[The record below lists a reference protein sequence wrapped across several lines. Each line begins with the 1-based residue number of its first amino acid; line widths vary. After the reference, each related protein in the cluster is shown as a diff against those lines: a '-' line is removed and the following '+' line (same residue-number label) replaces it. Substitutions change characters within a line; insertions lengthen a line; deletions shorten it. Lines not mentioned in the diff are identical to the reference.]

1 MLLCRECFLG
11 ISVSHAWNHRSLSL
25 LTAVI
30 LREGEYHKWD
40 NCNYLERF
48 LTLGAV
54 LVSFQKYLCLPDKMT
69 VILCPKHKNNLVS
82 FFSTRAQNTYVYT
95 GSFLWRSLLSFSF
108 LSAEFTLD
116 QKLGLVLFHA
126 ATLLRLILGSPGG
139 RRQTG
144 YFSGMQGWQ
153 LFLLKGLSI
162 KSNKFSTVD
171 KTRTKL
177 M

>member
-48 LTLGAV
+48 LTLSAA

-69 VILCPKHKNNLVS
+69 VILCSKHKNNLVS
-82 FFSTRAQNTYVYT
+82 FFSTHVHRTPMSTQVHFSE
-95 GSFLWRSLLSFSF
+95 GVCCLSPSFLLSLL
-108 LSAEFTLD
+108 
-116 QKLGLVLFHA
+116 
-126 ATLLRLILGSPGG
+126 
-139 RRQTG
+139 
-144 YFSGMQGWQ
+144 W
-153 LFLLKGLSI
+153 
-162 KSNKFSTVD
+162 
-171 KTRTKL
+171 TRSWDWFYSML
-177 M
+177 PRY